1 MPQRPLIVKKR
12 RSLTKARQRTRVV
25 VLLTIALLVV
35 LPGCGDAG
43 FDGDDPGATAGDP
56 SEAQL
61 RPSTERER
69 QRRQAAAGTLEER
82 VEDARLTS
90 RVLEQLADDS
100 QLRRYTF
107 EAEAIA
113 GRVYVRG
120 DVGTHAMRERVED
133 VIGGVDG
140 VRGIVNEVGSAEPAP
155 PSLEPDVPEDLIE
168 SPPIAEEIPEEDPQV
183 EPEPEPEPAQA
194 TEEFHTVRS
203 GESLWTIAR
212 QHNTSI
218 ANIRRLNNLTS
229 DNLRPGQRIR
239 VR

>member
-1 MPQRPLIVKKR
+1 LLSNLPGRICGIIVLSLGLLIA
-12 RSLTKARQRTRVV
+12 TT
-25 VLLTIALLVV
+25 
-35 LPGCGDAG
+35 GCGDGAL
-43 FDGDDPGATAGDP
+43 DPDEPAYTSGDQ

-100 QLRRYTF
+100 QLRRYSF
-107 EAEAIA
+107 DAEAIA

-120 DVGTHAMRERVED
+120 DVETHAMRERVED

-140 VRGIVNEVGSAEPAP
+140 VRGIVNEVASAEPAP
-155 PSLEPDVPEDLIE
+155 QPLEPDLPDDLVE
-168 SPPIAEEIPEEDPQV
+168 PPAIAEEIPEEQPEV
-183 EPEPEPEPAQA
+183 EPEPEPEPAQP